1 MKHEVLG
8 QGTMEGSPEPDLD
21 LAYDLTDYLQEEAAG
36 NLQAGIGDRQEE
48 VGGQGNLLNLLLHL
62 PLLPRQVGTTKT
74 EGPWT
79 ET

>member
-1 MKHEVLG
+1 MNRRRPYNVREEAAEV
-8 QGTMEGSPEPDLD
+8 
-21 LAYDLTDYLQEEAAG
+21 ADYLQEEAAG
-36 NLQAGIGDRQEE
+36 SLQAGVGDRQEE
-48 VGGQGNLLNLLLHL
+48 VGGQGDLLNLLLHL